1 MGKLQFFNT
10 GDFQLFRPRTA
21 SANKHQ
27 VGGGGEGAEHTRV
40 PRKGARAGML
50 LSIVYLKLFYSATIY
65 HNFHVS
71 GWLWHDTSK
80 VPNFCP

>member
-27 VGGGGEGAEHTRV
+27 VGGRGGRTH
-40 PRKGARAGML
+40 P
-50 LSIVYLKLFYSATIY
+50 S
-65 HNFHVS
+65 
-71 GWLWHDTSK
+71 SK
-80 VPNFCP
+80 KKS